1 MTKVPRAPARAKSP
15 RPFEGR
21 AALLWED
28 PGEIRAWL
36 GALREQT
43 RDLASAA
50 EDATRRLGERVL
62 SRGEARRRIEA
73 ASHAVEDL
81 LQAAERGVV

>member
-15 RPFEGR
+15 RPFEDR
-21 AALLWED
+21 AALPWED
-28 PGEIRAWL
+28 PAEIRAWL

-43 RDLASAA
+43 LDLATAA
-50 EDATRRLGERVL
+50 EEATRRLGERVL

-73 ASHAVEDL
+73 ADHAIEDL
-81 LQAAERGVV
+81 LEAADLGEV